1 MARIVAHSVILVTS
15 LSRVILIHYE
25 MMFRHAQSL
34 QCVSSWC
41 IRLHEW
47 HHSPR
52 KYSLHPPLKNR
63 HRSSCKSSKSAIEA
77 RDSTLCATRHSSSF
91 ESPSYQCNRPH
102 NDHSYFKRNQCMQN
116 RWNNP
121 SFSFSKT
128 TWNPCIS
135 HSVIANSSFYKSR
148 NRCGLSFLHSLRY
161 RAVCLSES
169 YFKGHSRQIVVTI
182 HSVTNQL
189 SLSSARIECD
199 ELVVIV
205 VGGSCT
211 SFFPSSW
218 LGMSAFSHSVT
229 TQLFLWMNRTY
240 VMSSCSRRF
249 QIEHSVTMPESHLRV
264 GVAVPPEIKEP
275 IT

>member
-1 MARIVAHSVILVTS
+1 MLLVKWIDWLDLPKLTS
-15 LSRVILIHYE
+15 LRTRNSSGWTSYTFRSPRHITLESDSHPLW

-52 KYSLHPPLKNR
+52 KYSLHPSLTNR

-77 RDSTLCATRHSSSF
+77 RDSTLCFTHHSSSF
-91 ESPSYQCNRPH
+91 ESPSYQCNQPH
-102 NDHSYFKRNQCMQN
+102 NDHSHFKRNQCLQN

-121 SFSFSKT
+121 SRSFSKT

-148 NRCGLSFLHSLRY
+148 NRCGLSFLHSRCY

-169 YFKGHSRQIVVTI
+169 HFKGHSR
-182 HSVTNQL
+182 
-189 SLSSARIECD
+189 
-199 ELVVIV
+199 
-205 VGGSCT
+205 
-211 SFFPSSW
+211 
-218 LGMSAFSHSVT
+218 
-229 TQLFLWMNRTY
+229 
-240 VMSSCSRRF
+240 
-249 QIEHSVTMPESHLRV
+249 
-264 GVAVPPEIKEP
+264 
-275 IT
+275 